1 MTSLSLL
8 SAAFWTATA
17 ERAIRTFAQ
26 SLAAVL
32 VAGATSLFDVDWPA
46 ALATA
51 GLATLLAVL
60 TAIGASRVGGR
71 GPGITE
77 TTTRTDRPKTPRRPK
92 RVGGTPTAQGR

>member
-1 MTSLSLL
+1 MTNLWSG
-8 SAAFWTATA
+8 AFWAATA

-51 GLATLLAVL
+51 GLAALLAVL
-60 TAIGASRVGGR
+60 TALGASGLGRR

-77 TTTRTDRPKTPRRPK
+77 TTDRPA
-92 RVGGTPTAQGR
+92 TAAPPPAPSPQPP

>member
-1 MTSLSLL
+1 MLWT
-8 SAAFWTATA
+8 AAFWKATA

-32 VAGATSLFDVDWPA
+32 AVGATTLLDADWQT

-60 TAIGASRVGGR
+60 TAVGAAKVGTG

-77 TTTRTDRPKTPRRPK
+77 T
-92 RVGGTPTAQGR
+92 PTVRKGATAP